1 MPVRIV
7 IVTRD
12 LWYHVTP
19 VEAVSVVLVATRGE
33 MNGNAMIAM
42 TLVAPVGQIVV
53 TQMIRMSVNIQWK
66 CIQI

>member
-1 MPVRIV
+1 MPVQIV

-12 LWYHVTP
+12 LWYHVIP
-19 VEAVSVVLVATRGE
+19 VDAISVVLVATRGE

-42 TLVAPVGQIVV
+42 ILVALVGQIVV